1 MNDTTN
7 LEKLTA
13 VCKDAIK
20 DFSSDERLKNVL
32 ALYLAQKLDENKV
45 IVMPYQIGDKLYR
58 ANSWLDQVDELTV
71 SMITQKKDGS
81 WKIRTSSSIYKSVQD
96 FSLENISD
104 PKYDIYHDLKEAEE
118 AHKKARAAR
127 FEALKKKIASGDL
140 SSK

>member
-1 MNDTTN
+1 MTETN
-7 LEKLTA
+7 FEKLLA
-13 VCKDAIK
+13 ICKDALDRFSGDAGIK
-20 DFSSDERLKNVL
+20 SVL
-32 ALYLAQKLDENKV
+32 AAYLAQKLENNNAM
-45 IVMPYQIGDKLYR
+45 IMPYKLGDKLYR

-81 WKIRTSSSIYKSVQD
+81 WKIRTSSSTHKSVQD